1 MKFFK
6 YKSFSIKYIIK
17 LRFVIANK
25 LTVIISDPYNISF
38 YEDGLKHNIKNAAY
52 IINDYTKEFWL
63 NNMRYGNENDF
74 DKQKWR
80 KFVKLKTFL

>member
-6 YKSFSIKYIIK
+6 YKAVSIKHIIK

-38 YEDGLKHNIKNAAY
+38 YEDGLKHNVKNAAY
-52 IINDYTKEFWL
+52 ISNDGTKEFWL

-80 KFVKLKTFL
+80 RLVKMNVFL